1 MRSGHDLTRIEPRAS
16 RMLVLTYDVMHGTR
30 GSDRVYV
37 SASEHHVVAKGAKG
51 GVAPKK
57 ILILYSIIR
66 N

>member
-51 GVAPKK
+51 VVF
-57 ILILYSIIR
+57 
-66 N
+66 